1 MITYETMYLK
11 FSNKLMFKYNL
22 RGMMVMCHCRG
33 RRRGRRWISEL
44 PQVRCFLPNGCP
56 RTEAVCLSLEELEAV
71 RLVDLLELEQEEAAS
86 YMGISRKALWNDLSS
101 ARKKISV
108 ALVYGM
114 GILIDGGSY
123 ILREQEDT
131 ATTTEQSS
139 QAAGDVEMTLM
150 ERELQLLR
158 TRLDY
163 IIAKMSSLKRAE
175 GEGKSETAEKGA
187 E

>member
-1 MITYETMYLK
+1 
-11 FSNKLMFKYNL
+11 
-22 RGMMVMCHCRG
+22 
-33 RRRGRRWISEL
+33 
-44 PQVRCFLPNGCP
+44 
-56 RTEAVCLSLEELEAV
+56 LSLEELEAV

-163 IIAKMSSLKRAE
+163 IIAKMSSLKRAADE
-175 GEGKSETAEKGA
+175 VKSETAEKGS

>member
-1 MITYETMYLK
+1 M
-11 FSNKLMFKYNL
+11 
-22 RGMMVMCHCRG
+22 
-33 RRRGRRWISEL
+33 
-44 PQVRCFLPNGCP
+44 PNGCP